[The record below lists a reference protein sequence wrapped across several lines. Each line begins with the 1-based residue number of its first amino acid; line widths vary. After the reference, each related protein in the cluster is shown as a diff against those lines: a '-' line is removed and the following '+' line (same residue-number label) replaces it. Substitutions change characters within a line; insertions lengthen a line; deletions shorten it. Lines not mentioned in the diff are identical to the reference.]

1 MKNIVLLILIVAALA
16 ADAILLVSGPST
28 TTVLLPVGQ
37 TIAQEA
43 YHTANHPN
51 YIGNGPQWVWLGGSD
66 SRPAGEVATFQALF
80 TADCPNEKATLT
92 ITADNLFTAFLNG

>member
-16 ADAILLVSGPST
+16 GDALLLVSDPT

-37 TIAQEA
+37 TIVQEA

-66 SRPAGEVATFQALF
+66 SRPEGEKVNFQALF